1 MKDFRIDQE
10 TRGPVQIVRLAGTLD
25 MYSFP
30 RLESQLNALFQ
41 QGRYSLVLDC
51 RDLDYIGDAGLGAL
65 IGYAKQTREHD
76 GDLRLLNVPERIYKT
91 IEALDVTKALRVHQ
105 IEDDAIASFQVK

>member
-10 TRGPVQIVRLAGTLD
+10 TRGPVQIIRLAGTLD

-30 RLESQLNALFQ
+30 RLESQFNALFQ
-41 QGRYSLVLDC
+41 QSRYSLVLDC

-65 IGYAKQTREHD
+65 IGYAKQAREHN
-76 GDLRLLNVPERIYKT
+76 GDLRLLHVPERIYKT
-91 IEALDVTKALRVHQ
+91 IESLDVTKALKVHQ
-105 IEDDAIASFQVK
+105 TEDDAVASFQVK

>member
-10 TRGPVQIVRLAGTLD
+10 TRGPVQIFRLAGTLD

-30 RLESQLNALFQ
+30 RLETQLNALFH
-41 QGRYSLVLDC
+41 QGRYSLILDC

-65 IGYAKQTREHD
+65 IGYAKQAQEHN
-76 GDLRLLNVPERIYKT
+76 GDLRLLNVPERIYKM
-91 IEALDVTKALRVHQ
+91 IGPLDVAKALKVHQ
-105 IEDDAIASFQVK
+105 TEDDAVASFQVK